1 MPEFI
6 FAICQDCGHRRTFV
20 LQDIACP
27 RCGSEFSEAEYPLDA
42 RDALLAEWR
51 NRDLGLRRFSALLP
65 LRDPAQ
71 MVTLGEGDTP
81 LIPLNHLGQLLGH
94 PRLFAKDERQSPTGS
109 FKDRQ
114 AALAVSA
121 MKEAGLT
128 EAVVS
133 STGNVA
139 IAYAAYCARAGIR
152 LTAFLTPT
160 VPADKMRECALY
172 GAHIIKATTTYDASK
187 KLALRYAEERGLFY
201 DRGLRNI
208 PSLES
213 MKTVAFEIAEQM
225 AAPGNRPN
233 TPRYVA
239 PDWYVQSVSGGLG
252 PIGVGKGFRELY
264 GLGLTD
270 RVPKLAGVQVD
281 GCAPMVSSFARG
293 LSTAEP
299 VKEPRTRVSTLATGD
314 PGRAYERIKGYINVH
329 GGTML
334 SVSDEDGF
342 RAMHQLAKLEGL
354 SMEPGAAVAFAG
366 VIKLIR
372 SGVIGPDETVV
383 INCTGHTFPVEP
395 EVLGQQWWR
404 DWESID
410 TPAQTGSLTAAAET
424 EGMPAALSRI
434 DARVRSIAILEDNA
448 DSARLMRRVLQAHS
462 GFAIHEAADG
472 IAGLALIRERR
483 PDLIILDLMMPGLD
497 GFGVLDALRADET
510 LRSIPV
516 IVVTARSLSSDERQ
530 RLAAQVGAVWQ
541 KGAFLDDDLMIEVE
555 RVLG

>member
-1 MPEFI
+1 MPEYI
-6 FAICQDCGHRRTFV
+6 NAVCQDCGHRRPFV
-20 LQDIACP
+20 LQEITCP
-27 RCGSEFSEAEYPLDA
+27 RCGGEFAEAEYGLDA
-42 RDALLAEWR
+42 REGLLAEWR
-51 NRDLGLRRFSALLP
+51 NRDIGLRRFGALLP
-65 LRDPAQ
+65 LRDPDH

-94 PRLFAKDERQSPTGS
+94 PRLFAKDERQSPTAS

-160 VPADKMRECALY
+160 VPAEKMRECALY

-187 KLALRYAEERGLFY
+187 KLAARFAEERGLYY
-201 DRGLRNI
+201 DRGLRSI

-213 MKTVAFEIAEQM
+213 MKTIVFEVAEQL
-225 AAPGNRPN
+225 AALDRRSDA
-233 TPRYVA
+233 PRYVA
-239 PDWYVQSVSGGLG
+239 PDWYVQSISGGLG
-252 PIGVGKGFRELY
+252 PVGAGKAFRELFD
-264 GLGLTD
+264 LGLTD
-270 RVPKLAGVQVD
+270 RLPKLAGVQVD
-281 GCAPMVSSFARG
+281 GCAPMVTSFARG
-293 LSTAEP
+293 LSVAEP
-299 VKEPRTRVSTLATGD
+299 VHEPRTRVSTLATGE
-314 PGRAYERIKGYINVH
+314 PGRAYQRIKNYIDTH
-329 GGTML
+329 GGSL
-334 SVSDEDGF
+334 IAVSDEDGF

-372 SGVIGPDETVV
+372 NGVIKPDETVV

-404 DWESID
+404 DWETID
-410 TPAQTGSLTAAAET
+410 TPAQTGSLAAAPET

-434 DARVRSIAILEDNA
+434 DVRVRSIAILEDNA
-448 DSARLMRRVLQAHS
+448 DSARLLRRVLQAHS
-462 GFAIHEAADG
+462 DYVIHEATDG
-472 IAGLALIRERR
+472 IAGLELIRQRQ
-483 PDLIILDLMMPGLD
+483 PDLVILDLMMPGLD
-497 GFGVLDALRADET
+497 GFGVLDALRADEA
-510 LRSIPV
+510 LRGIPV
-516 IVVTARSLSSDERQ
+516 IVVTARSLSSEERQ
-530 RLAAQVGAVWQ
+530 RLASQAGAVWH
-541 KGAFLDDDLMIEVE
+541 KGEFLDDDLLVEVE
-555 RVLG
+555 RVLR

>member
-1 MPEFI
+1 MIERI
-6 FAICQDCGHRRTFV
+6 FAVCQDCGHRRPFALTE
-20 LQDIACP
+20 IACP

-42 RDALLAEWR
+42 RDALLADWR
-51 NRDLGLRRFSALLP
+51 NRDIGLRRFGALLP
-65 LRDPAQ
+65 LREPER

-81 LIPLNHLGQLLGH
+81 LIHLDHLGQLLGH
-94 PRLFAKDERQSPTGS
+94 PRLYAKDERQSPTAS

-172 GAHIIKATTTYDASK
+172 GAHIIKVTTTYDASK
-187 KLALRYAEERGLFY
+187 KLALRYAEQRGLFY
-201 DRGLRNI
+201 DRGLRSI

-213 MKTVAFEIAEQM
+213 MKTIALEVAEQL
-225 AAPGNRPN
+225 AALERRPGA
-233 TPRYVA
+233 PRYVA

-252 PIGVGKGFRELY
+252 PIGAGKGFRELY

-270 RVPKLAGVQVD
+270 RLPKLAAIQVD
-281 GCAPMVSSFARG
+281 GCAPMVTSYARG
-293 LSTAEP
+293 LKTAEP

-314 PGRAYERIKGYINVH
+314 PGRAYERIKNYIDEH
-329 GGTML
+329 GGAML

-366 VIKLIR
+366 IIKLIR
-372 SGVIGPDETVV
+372 SGVISPDETVV

-404 DWESID
+404 DWETID
-410 TPAQTGSLTAAAET
+410 TPAQTGSLTPQAEV
-424 EGMPAALSRI
+424 EGMPDALRRI

-448 DSARLMRRVLQAHS
+448 DSRRLLRRVLQAHS
-462 GFAIHEAADG
+462 DFAIHEAADG
-472 IAGLALIRERR
+472 LAGLELIRQRR
-483 PDLIILDLMMPGLD
+483 PDLVILDLMMPGLD
-497 GFGVLDALRADET
+497 GFGVLDALRADED
-510 LRSIPV
+510 LRRIPV
-516 IVVTARSLSSDERQ
+516 IVVTARSLSAEEQQ

-541 KGAFLDDDLMIEVE
+541 KGAFLDDDLLVEVE

>member
-1 MPEFI
+1 MLERI
-6 FAICQDCGHRRTFV
+6 FAVCQDCGHRRPYV
-20 LQDIACP
+20 LTDFICP

-42 RDALLAEWR
+42 RDALLVEWR
-51 NRDLGLRRFSALLP
+51 NRDIGLRRFAPLLP
-65 LRDPAQ
+65 LREPER

-81 LIPLNHLGQLLGH
+81 LILLDHLGQLLGH
-94 PRLFAKDERQSPTGS
+94 PRLYAKDERQSPTAS

-121 MKEAGLT
+121 MKEHGLT

-160 VPADKMRECALY
+160 VPAEKMRECALY
-172 GAHIIKATTTYDASK
+172 GAHIIKVTTSYDASK
-187 KLALRYAEERGLFY
+187 KLALRFAEERGLHY
-201 DRGLRNI
+201 DRGLRSI

-213 MKTVAFEIAEQM
+213 MKTIAFEIAEQL
-225 AAPGNRPN
+225 AALERRAGA
-233 TPRYVA
+233 PRYVA

-270 RVPKLAGVQVD
+270 RLPKLAAIQVD
-281 GCAPMVSSFARG
+281 GCAPIVSSYARG
-293 LSTAEP
+293 LNAAEP
-299 VKEPRTRVSTLATGD
+299 IKDPRTRVSTLATGD
-314 PGRAYERIKGYINVH
+314 PGRAYDRIKNYVDAH
-329 GGTML
+329 GGAML

-366 VIKLIR
+366 IIKLIR
-372 SGVIGPDETVV
+372 SGVISPDETVV

-404 DWESID
+404 DWETID
-410 TPAQTGSLTAAAET
+410 TPAQTGMLTARAEA
-424 EGMPAALSRI
+424 EGMPEAISHI
-434 DARVRSIAILEDNA
+434 DTRVRSIAILEDNA
-448 DSARLMRRVLQAHS
+448 DSARLLRRVLQAHS
-462 GFAIHEAADG
+462 DFAIFEANDG
-472 IAGLALIRERR
+472 VTGLELIRERR
-483 PDLIILDLMMPGLD
+483 PDLILLDLMMPRLD

-510 LRSIPV
+510 LRGIPV
-516 IVVTARSLSSDERQ
+516 IVVTARTLSAEERQ
-530 RLAAQVGAVWQ
+530 RLAAQAGAVWH
-541 KGAFLDDDLMIEVE
+541 KGEFLDDDLLVDVE

>member
-6 FAICQDCGHRRTFV
+6 FAVCQDCGHRRPFAVRQVT
-20 LQDIACP
+20 CP
-27 RCGSEFSEAEYPLDA
+27 KCGSEFAEAEYPLDA
-42 RDALLAEWR
+42 REGLLAEWR
-51 NRDLGLRRFSALLP
+51 NRDIGLRRFGPLLP
-65 LRDPAQ
+65 LREPER
-71 MVTLGEGDTP
+71 MITLGEGDTP
-81 LIPLNHLGQLLGH
+81 LIPLDHIGQLLGH
-94 PRLFAKDERQSPTGS
+94 PKLYAKDERQSPTAS

-172 GAHIIKATTTYDASK
+172 GAHIIKATTSYDASK
-187 KLALRYAEERGLFY
+187 KLALRFAEERGLFY
-201 DRGLRNI
+201 DRGLRSI

-213 MKTVAFEIAEQM
+213 MKTIAFEIAEQL
-225 AAPGNRPN
+225 AALEQRPGA
-233 TPRYVA
+233 PRYVA
-239 PDWYVQSVSGGLG
+239 PDWYVQSISGGLG
-252 PIGVGKGFRELY
+252 PIGVGKGFRELH
-264 GLGLTD
+264 GLGLID
-270 RVPKLAGVQVD
+270 RLPKLAGIQVD

-293 LSTAEP
+293 LATAER
-299 VKEPRTRVSTLATGD
+299 VDEPRTRVSTLATGD
-314 PGRAYERIKGYINVH
+314 PGRAYERVKAYIDAH
-329 GGTML
+329 GGAML
-334 SVSDEDGF
+334 AVSDEDGF

-372 SGVIGPDETVV
+372 SGVITPDETVV

-404 DWESID
+404 DWETID
-410 TPAQTGSLTAAAET
+410 TPAQTGSLTPQAEA
-424 EGMPAALSRI
+424 EGMPAAISRI
-434 DARVRSIAILEDNA
+434 DTRVRSIAILEDNA
-448 DSARLMRRVLQAHS
+448 DSRRLLRRVLQAHS
-462 GFAIHEAADG
+462 DFAIHEAADG
-472 IAGLALIRERR
+472 QAGLRLIREQR

-497 GFGVLDALRADET
+497 GFGVLDALRADEG
-510 LRSIPV
+510 LRGIPV

-530 RLAAQVGAVWQ
+530 RLASQVGAVWQ
-541 KGAFLDDDLMIEVE
+541 KGEFLDDDLLVEVE
-555 RVLG
+555 RALK